1 MVEWEHCEKPIIE
14 KLTSVGW
21 QYKKGAEIFEKEN
34 EPLLTSRLI
43 KAIKRI
49 NNVNDKEAQMAL
61 TILNTTPTS
70 IEGARKILH
79 YIKEGV
85 PIKDEKGNP
94 QQIALIDYNNIE
106 NNEFLV
112 ANQVR
117 HMGKQL
123 RILDALLY
131 INGIPLVAVECK
143 QIKRSW
149 KIAYQQIKA
158 YEEDLPNLFKYVQ
171 FSIAIGDRVVYFP
184 NVPGLKNVPVYEWR
198 GKNFD
203 DLDNLV
209 ELLKPSSLLDALRYF
224 IFYREDKGVITKVL
238 PRYMQYEASNLI
250 VERAVKYAK
259 EEGHRDRGLIWHWQG
274 SGKTLTMIF
283 SAYKIKRLLGNPT
296 IFFIVDRKELEEQL
310 SGELKSVGL
319 SFEVIDSI
327 NKLKKVLMHA
337 DGKRGI
343 FVTLIHKFRE
353 EELREV
359 REDLI
364 RLSKRDKTIMTRKD
378 VVVFIDEGHR
388 TQYGDL
394 AASMRSI
401 LKAASFFA
409 FTGTPI
415 SKKDRDTYQVFGYPD
430 EPYLH
435 RYFITDSIRDGFTVK
450 IAYQPRLENDV
461 HLKKEELEAFLSSK
475 LEEIPEEYREKVKTE
490 LKKRLNT
497 IKVFL
502 KNPKRIKL
510 IAGDIAKHY
519 IEHVEPFKA
528 MVVAVDREACVF
540 YKEALDKLLP
550 PDYTEV
556 VMTYNPSDPNEPGK
570 IREYHKK
577 LRERF
582 SGKDD
587 KEITEEIVNRF
598 KYKDTPKILIVTD
611 MLLTGFDA
619 PILQTMYLD
628 KPLKE
633 HRLLQAI
640 ARTNRPYLRD
650 GENIKAFG
658 LIIDYVGIFKEL
670 KRALEIYD
678 EIDIREVATDIKKI
692 KEKLKSDIEK
702 ALSFFE
708 EIEVKDDRE
717 NIMKAVEILFKKESW
732 DEFQKLYRSIRYH
745 YKLLKEDRLEFKNT
759 FTWLTQVYYAYYAK
773 VEGLPPEIEIK
784 KDEFVED
791 ALKFI
796 HRTVDIGKI
805 TKDFPIIEID
815 EKFLEKITK
824 QKPNERMFTDLL
836 FAVRRYINVH
846 RGPLTEDLV
855 EQVESIVERWKHKK
869 EEIAKLYKE
878 ILKIA
883 QQIQEREEEKKKL
896 NLSELEYSIVT
907 ILKRH
912 VGDNPRLI
920 EDTKTLLN
928 ETEDLRFPR
937 WQEKSDIIS
946 TISREVMRFLV
957 RKYKGEIDNVI
968 RTRDEIME
976 VLKRWG

>member
-1 MVEWEHCEKPIIE
+1 MVEWEQCERPIIE
-14 KLTSVGW
+14 RLTSVGW
-21 QYKKGAEIFEKEN
+21 QYKKGNEVLEGEN

-43 KAIKRI
+43 EAIKRI
-49 NNVNDKEAQMAL
+49 NNVSDKEAQMAL
-61 TILNTTPTS
+61 TILTTTPTS

-85 PIKDEKGNP
+85 PIKDEEGNP
-94 QQIALIDYNNIE
+94 QQIALIDYNNTE
-106 NNEFLV
+106 NNDFLV

-117 HMGKQL
+117 QTGKQL

-143 QIKRSW
+143 QMKRSW
-149 KIAYQQIKA
+149 KLAYQQIKA

-171 FSIAIGDRVVYFP
+171 FSIAIGDKVVYFP
-184 NVPGLKNVPVYEWR
+184 NVSGLKNVPVYEWK
-198 GKNFD
+198 GKYFD
-203 DLDNLV
+203 DLDNLM
-209 ELLKPSSLLDALRYF
+209 ELLNPPSLLDALRYF
-224 IFYREDKGVITKVL
+224 IFYREDKGIITKVL

-250 VERAVKYAK
+250 VERAVKYAR
-259 EEGHRDRGLIWHWQG
+259 EENYRNKGLIWHWQG

-296 IFFIVDRKELEEQL
+296 IFFIVDRKELEDQL
-310 SGELKSVGL
+310 AGELKSVGL
-319 SFEVIDSI
+319 SFEVIGSI
-327 NKLKKVLMHA
+327 NKLKEVFMHA

-343 FVTLIHKFRE
+343 FITLIHKFRE

-359 REDLI
+359 REELI
-364 RLSKRDKTIMTRKD
+364 KLSKRNKTIMTRKD

-401 LKAASFFA
+401 LRTASFFA

-475 LEEIPEEYREKVKTE
+475 LEEIPEEYREKVKAE
-490 LKKRLNT
+490 LKKKLNT

-502 KNPKRIKL
+502 KNPKRIEL
-510 IAGDIAKHY
+510 VAEDIAKHY

-528 MVVAVDREACVF
+528 MVVAVDREACVL

-550 PDYTEV
+550 CDYTEV
-556 VMTYNPSDPNEPGK
+556 VMTYNPSDPNEPEK
-570 IREYHKK
+570 IRDYHKK
-577 LRERF
+577 FRERF
-582 SGKDD
+582 LGKDD
-587 KEITEEIVNRF
+587 KEIVEEIVNRF
-598 KYKDTPKILIVTD
+598 KYRDTPKILIVTD

-650 GENIKAFG
+650 GENIKSFG

-678 EIDIREVATDIKKI
+678 EVDIREVATDIKKI
-692 KEKLKSDIEK
+692 KEKLKNDIEK

-708 EIEVKDDRE
+708 GIEVKDDRE
-717 NIMKAVEILFKKESW
+717 NIMKAVETLFKKESW

-759 FTWLTQVYYAYYAK
+759 FAWLTQVYYAYYAK

-796 HRTVDIGKI
+796 HETVNLGKI

-815 EKFLEKITK
+815 ERFLGKITK
-824 QKPNERMFTDLL
+824 QKPNERTFTDLL

-878 ILKIA
+878 ILDIA
-883 QQIQEREEEKKKL
+883 QRIQEREEEKKKL

-912 VGDNPRLI
+912 IGDNPQLI
-920 EDTKTLLN
+920 EDTKILLN

-946 TISREVMRFLV
+946 TISRKVMIFLV
-957 RKYKGEIDNVI
+957 RKYKDKIDNVI

>member
-1 MVEWEHCEKPIIE
+1 MVEWEQCERPIIE
-14 KLTSVGW
+14 RLTSVGW
-21 QYKKGAEIFEKEN
+21 QYKKGAEILEREN

-43 KAIKRI
+43 EAIKRI
-49 NNVNDKEAQMAL
+49 NNVSDKEAQMAL
-61 TILNTTPTS
+61 TILTTTPTS

-85 PIKDEKGNP
+85 PIKDEEGNP
-94 QQIALIDYNNIE
+94 QQIALIDYNNTE
-106 NNEFLV
+106 NNDFLV

-117 HMGKQL
+117 QTGKQL
-123 RILDALLY
+123 RILDAILY

-143 QIKRSW
+143 QMKRSW
-149 KIAYQQIKA
+149 KLAYQQIKA

-184 NVPGLKNVPVYEWR
+184 NVSGLKNVPVYEWK
-198 GKNFD
+198 GKYFD
-203 DLDNLV
+203 DLDNLM
-209 ELLKPSSLLDALRYF
+209 ELLKPPSLLDALRYF
-224 IFYREDKGVITKVL
+224 IFYREDKGIITKVL

-250 VERAVKYAK
+250 VERAVKYAR
-259 EEGHRDRGLIWHWQG
+259 EENYRNKGLIWHWQG

-296 IFFIVDRKELEEQL
+296 IFFIVDRKELEDQL
-310 SGELKSVGL
+310 AGELKSVGL
-319 SFEVIDSI
+319 SFEVIGSI
-327 NKLKKVLMHA
+327 NKLKEVLMHA

-343 FVTLIHKFRE
+343 FITLIHKFRE
-353 EELREV
+353 EELREI
-359 REDLI
+359 REELI
-364 RLSKRDKTIMTRKD
+364 KLSKRNKTIMTRKD

-401 LKAASFFA
+401 LRTASFFA

-475 LEEIPEEYREKVKTE
+475 LEEIPEEYREKVKAE
-490 LKKRLNT
+490 LKKKLNT

-502 KNPKRIKL
+502 KNPKRIEL
-510 IAGDIAKHY
+510 VAEDIAKHY

-528 MVVAVDREACVF
+528 MVVAVDREACVL

-550 PDYTEV
+550 CDYTEV
-556 VMTYNPSDPNEPGK
+556 VMTYNPSDPNEPEK
-570 IREYHKK
+570 IRDYHKK
-577 LRERF
+577 FRERF
-582 SGKDD
+582 LGKDD
-587 KEITEEIVNRF
+587 KEIVEEIVNRF
-598 KYKDTPKILIVTD
+598 KYRDTPKILIVTD

-650 GENIKAFG
+650 GENIKSFG

-678 EIDIREVATDIKKI
+678 EVDIREVATDIKKI
-692 KEKLKSDIEK
+692 KEKLKNDIEK

-708 EIEVKDDRE
+708 GIEVKDDRE
-717 NIMKAVEILFKKESW
+717 NIMKAVETLFKKESW

-759 FTWLTQVYYAYYAK
+759 FAWLTQVYYAYYAK

-796 HRTVDIGKI
+796 HETVNLGKI

-815 EKFLEKITK
+815 ERFLGKITK
-824 QKPNERMFTDLL
+824 QKPNERTFTDLL

-878 ILKIA
+878 ILDIA
-883 QQIQEREEEKKKL
+883 QRIQEREEEKKKL

-912 VGDNPRLI
+912 IGDNPQLI
-920 EDTKTLLN
+920 EDTKILLN

-946 TISREVMRFLV
+946 TISRKVMIFLV
-957 RKYKGEIDNVI
+957 RKYKDKIDNVI

>member
-1 MVEWEHCEKPIIE
+1 MVEWEQCERPIIE
-14 KLTSVGW
+14 RLTSVGW
-21 QYKKGAEIFEKEN
+21 QYKKGNEVLEGEN

-43 KAIKRI
+43 EAIKRI
-49 NNVNDKEAQMAL
+49 NNVSDKEAQMAL
-61 TILNTTPTS
+61 TILTTTPTS

-85 PIKDEKGNP
+85 PIKDEEGNP
-94 QQIALIDYNNIE
+94 QQIALIDYNNTE
-106 NNEFLV
+106 NNDFLV

-117 HMGKQL
+117 QTGKQL
-123 RILDALLY
+123 RILDAILY

-143 QIKRSW
+143 QMKRSW
-149 KIAYQQIKA
+149 KLAYQQIKA

-184 NVPGLKNVPVYEWR
+184 NVSGLKNVPVYEWK
-198 GKNFD
+198 GKYFD
-203 DLDNLV
+203 DLDNLM
-209 ELLKPSSLLDALRYF
+209 ELLNPPSLLDALRYF
-224 IFYREDKGVITKVL
+224 IFYREDKGIITKVL

-250 VERAVKYAK
+250 VERAVKYAR
-259 EEGHRDRGLIWHWQG
+259 EENYRNKGLIWHWQG

-296 IFFIVDRKELEEQL
+296 IFFIVDRKELEDQL
-310 SGELKSVGL
+310 AGELKSVGL
-319 SFEVIDSI
+319 SFEVIGSI
-327 NKLKKVLMHA
+327 NKLKEVLMHA

-343 FVTLIHKFRE
+343 FITLIHKFRE

-359 REDLI
+359 REELI
-364 RLSKRDKTIMTRKD
+364 KLSKRNKTIMTRKD

-401 LKAASFFA
+401 LRTASFFA

-475 LEEIPEEYREKVKTE
+475 LEEIPEEYREKVKAE
-490 LKKRLNT
+490 LKKKLNT

-502 KNPKRIKL
+502 KNPKRIEL
-510 IAGDIAKHY
+510 IVRDIAKHY

-528 MVVAVDREACVF
+528 MVVAVDREACVL
-540 YKEALDKLLP
+540 YKEAFDKLLP
-550 PDYTEV
+550 SEYTEI
-556 VMTYNPSDPNEPGK
+556 VMTYNPSDANEPEK

-582 SGKDD
+582 LGKDD

-598 KYKDTPKILIVTD
+598 KYRDTPKILIVTD

-650 GENIKAFG
+650 GENIKSFG

-678 EIDIREVATDIKKI
+678 EVDIREVATDIKKI

-708 EIEVKDDRE
+708 GIEVKDDRE
-717 NIMKAVEILFKKESW
+717 NIMKAVETLFKKESW

-759 FTWLTQVYYAYYAK
+759 FAWLTQVYYAYYAK

-796 HRTVDIGKI
+796 HETVNLGKI

-815 EKFLEKITK
+815 ERFLGKITK
-824 QKPNERMFTDLL
+824 QKPNERTFTDLL
-836 FAVRRYINVH
+836 FAVRRYINIH

-878 ILKIA
+878 ILDIA

-912 VGDNPRLI
+912 IGDNPQLI

-946 TISREVMRFLV
+946 TISRKVMIFLV
-957 RKYKGEIDNVI
+957 RKYKDKIDNVI

>member
-1 MVEWEHCEKPIIE
+1 
-14 KLTSVGW
+14 
-21 QYKKGAEIFEKEN
+21 
-34 EPLLTSRLI
+34 
-43 KAIKRI
+43 
-49 NNVNDKEAQMAL
+49 
-61 TILNTTPTS
+61 
-70 IEGARKILH
+70 
-79 YIKEGV
+79 
-85 PIKDEKGNP
+85 
-94 QQIALIDYNNIE
+94 
-106 NNEFLV
+106 
-112 ANQVR
+112 
-117 HMGKQL
+117 
-123 RILDALLY
+123 
-131 INGIPLVAVECK
+131 
-143 QIKRSW
+143 
-149 KIAYQQIKA
+149 
-158 YEEDLPNLFKYVQ
+158 
-171 FSIAIGDRVVYFP
+171 
-184 NVPGLKNVPVYEWR
+184 
-198 GKNFD
+198 
-203 DLDNLV
+203 
-209 ELLKPSSLLDALRYF
+209 
-224 IFYREDKGVITKVL
+224 
-238 PRYMQYEASNLI
+238 
-250 VERAVKYAK
+250 
-259 EEGHRDRGLIWHWQG
+259 
-274 SGKTLTMIF
+274 
-283 SAYKIKRLLGNPT
+283 
-296 IFFIVDRKELEEQL
+296 
-310 SGELKSVGL
+310 
-319 SFEVIDSI
+319 
-327 NKLKKVLMHA
+327 
-337 DGKRGI
+337 
-343 FVTLIHKFRE
+343 
-353 EELREV
+353 
-359 REDLI
+359 
-364 RLSKRDKTIMTRKD
+364 
-378 VVVFIDEGHR
+378 

-401 LKAASFFA
+401 LRTASFFA

-475 LEEIPEEYREKVKTE
+475 LEEIPEEYREKVKAE
-490 LKKRLNT
+490 LKKKLNT

-502 KNPKRIKL
+502 KNPKRIGL
-510 IAGDIAKHY
+510 VAEDIAKHY

-528 MVVAVDREACVF
+528 MVVAVDREACVL

-550 PDYTEV
+550 CDYTEV
-556 VMTYNPSDPNEPGK
+556 VMTYNPSDPNEPEK
-570 IREYHKK
+570 IRDYHKK
-577 LRERF
+577 FRERF
-582 SGKDD
+582 LGKDD
-587 KEITEEIVNRF
+587 KEIVEEIVNRF
-598 KYKDTPKILIVTD
+598 KYRDTPKILIVTD

-650 GENIKAFG
+650 GENIKSFG

-678 EIDIREVATDIKKI
+678 EVDIREVATDIKKI
-692 KEKLKSDIEK
+692 KEKLKNDIEK

-708 EIEVKDDRE
+708 GIEVKDDRE
-717 NIMKAVEILFKKESW
+717 NIMKAVETLFKKESW

-759 FTWLTQVYYAYYAK
+759 FAWLTQVYYAYYAK

-796 HRTVDIGKI
+796 HETVNLGKI

-815 EKFLEKITK
+815 ERFLGKITK
-824 QKPNERMFTDLL
+824 QKPNERTFTDLL

-878 ILKIA
+878 ILDIA
-883 QQIQEREEEKKKL
+883 QRIQEREEEKKKL

-912 VGDNPRLI
+912 IGDNPQLI
-920 EDTKTLLN
+920 EDTKILLN

-946 TISREVMRFLV
+946 TISRKVMIFLV
-957 RKYKGEIDNVI
+957 RKYKDKIDNVI

>member
-1 MVEWEHCEKPIIE
+1 MVEWEQCERPIIE
-14 KLTSVGW
+14 RLTSVGW
-21 QYKKGAEIFEKEN
+21 QYKKGNEVLEGEN

-43 KAIKRI
+43 EAIKRI
-49 NNVNDKEAQMAL
+49 NNVSDKEAQMAL
-61 TILNTTPTS
+61 TILTTTPTS

-85 PIKDEKGNP
+85 PIKDEEGNP
-94 QQIALIDYNNIE
+94 QQIALIDYNNTE
-106 NNEFLV
+106 NNDFLV

-117 HMGKQL
+117 QTGKQL
-123 RILDALLY
+123 RILDAILY

-143 QIKRSW
+143 QMKRSW
-149 KIAYQQIKA
+149 KLAYQQIKA

-184 NVPGLKNVPVYEWR
+184 NVSGLKNVPVYEWK
-198 GKNFD
+198 GKYFD
-203 DLDNLV
+203 DLDNLM
-209 ELLKPSSLLDALRYF
+209 ELLKPPSLLDALRYF
-224 IFYREDKGVITKVL
+224 IFYREDKGIITKVL

-250 VERAVKYAK
+250 VERAVKYARG
-259 EEGHRDRGLIWHWQG
+259 EEHRDRGLIWHWQG

-296 IFFIVDRKELEEQL
+296 IFFIVDRKELEDQL
-310 SGELKSVGL
+310 AGELKSVGL
-319 SFEVIDSI
+319 SFEVIGSI
-327 NKLKKVLMHA
+327 NKLKEVLMHA

-343 FVTLIHKFRE
+343 FITLIHKFRE

-359 REDLI
+359 REELI
-364 RLSKRDKTIMTRKD
+364 KLSKRNKTIMTRKD

-401 LKAASFFA
+401 LRTASFFA

-475 LEEIPEEYREKVKTE
+475 LEEIPEEYREKVKAE
-490 LKKRLNT
+490 LKKKLNT

-502 KNPKRIKL
+502 KNPKRIEL
-510 IAGDIAKHY
+510 VAEDIAKHY

-528 MVVAVDREACVF
+528 MVVAVDREACVL
-540 YKEALDKLLP
+540 YKEALNKLLP
-550 PDYTEV
+550 SEYTEI
-556 VMTYNPSDPNEPGK
+556 VMTYNPSDANEPEK

-582 SGKDD
+582 LGKDD

-598 KYKDTPKILIVTD
+598 KYRDTPKILIVTD

-650 GENIKAFG
+650 GENIKSFG

-678 EIDIREVATDIKKI
+678 EVDIREVATNIKKI
-692 KEKLKSDIEK
+692 KEKLKNDIEK

-708 EIEVKDDRE
+708 WIEAKDDRE
-717 NIMKAVEILFKKESW
+717 NIMKAVETLFKKESW

-759 FTWLTQVYYAYYAK
+759 FAWLTQVYYAYYAK

-796 HRTVDIGKI
+796 HETVNLGKI

-824 QKPNERMFTDLL
+824 QKPNERTFTDLL

-878 ILKIA
+878 ILDIA
-883 QQIQEREEEKKKL
+883 QRIQEREEEKKKL

-912 VGDNPRLI
+912 IGDNPQLI

-946 TISREVMRFLV
+946 TISRKVMIFLV
-957 RKYKGEIDNVI
+957 RKYKDKIDNVI

>member
-1 MVEWEHCEKPIIE
+1 MVEWEQCERPIIE
-14 KLTSVGW
+14 RLTSVGW
-21 QYKKGAEIFEKEN
+21 QYKKGNEVLEREN

-43 KAIKRI
+43 EAIKRI
-49 NNVNDKEAQMAL
+49 NNVSDKEAQMAL
-61 TILNTTPTS
+61 TILTTTPTS

-85 PIKDEKGNP
+85 PIKDEEGNP
-94 QQIALIDYNNIE
+94 QQIALIDYNNTE
-106 NNEFLV
+106 NNDFLV

-117 HMGKQL
+117 QTGKQL
-123 RILDALLY
+123 RILDAILY

-143 QIKRSW
+143 QMKRSW
-149 KIAYQQIKA
+149 KLAYQQIKA

-171 FSIAIGDRVVYFP
+171 FSIAIGDKVVYFP
-184 NVPGLKNVPVYEWR
+184 NVSGLKNVPVYEWK
-198 GKNFD
+198 GKYFD
-203 DLDNLV
+203 DLDNLM
-209 ELLKPSSLLDALRYF
+209 ELLNPPSLLDALRYF
-224 IFYREDKGVITKVL
+224 IFYREDKGIITKVL

-250 VERAVKYAK
+250 VERAVKYAR
-259 EEGHRDRGLIWHWQG
+259 EENYRNKGLIWHWQG

-296 IFFIVDRKELEEQL
+296 IFFIVDRKELEDQL
-310 SGELKSVGL
+310 AGELKSVGL
-319 SFEVIDSI
+319 SFEVIGSI
-327 NKLKKVLMHA
+327 NKLKEVLMHA

-343 FVTLIHKFRE
+343 FITLIHKFRE

-359 REDLI
+359 REELI
-364 RLSKRDKTIMTRKD
+364 KLSKRNKTIMTRKD

-401 LKAASFFA
+401 LRTASFFA

-475 LEEIPEEYREKVKTE
+475 LEEIPEEYREKVKAE
-490 LKKRLNT
+490 LKKKLNT

-502 KNPKRIKL
+502 KNPKRIEL
-510 IAGDIAKHY
+510 VAEDIAKHY

-528 MVVAVDREACVF
+528 MVVAVDREACVL

-550 PDYTEV
+550 CDYTEV
-556 VMTYNPSDPNEPGK
+556 VMTYNPSDPNEPEK
-570 IREYHKK
+570 IRDYHKK
-577 LRERF
+577 FRERF
-582 SGKDD
+582 LGKDD
-587 KEITEEIVNRF
+587 KEIVEEIVNRF
-598 KYKDTPKILIVTD
+598 KYRDTPKILIVTD

-650 GENIKAFG
+650 GENIKSFG

-678 EIDIREVATDIKKI
+678 EVDIREVATDIKKI
-692 KEKLKSDIEK
+692 KEKLKNDIEK

-708 EIEVKDDRE
+708 GIEVKDDRE
-717 NIMKAVEILFKKESW
+717 NIMKAVETLFKKESW

-759 FTWLTQVYYAYYAK
+759 FAWLTQVYYAYYAK

-796 HRTVDIGKI
+796 HETVNLGKI

-815 EKFLEKITK
+815 ERFLGKITK
-824 QKPNERMFTDLL
+824 QKPNERTFTDLL

-878 ILKIA
+878 ILDIA
-883 QQIQEREEEKKKL
+883 QRIQEREEEKKKL

-912 VGDNPRLI
+912 IGDNPQLI
-920 EDTKTLLN
+920 EDTKILLN

-946 TISREVMRFLV
+946 TISRKVMIFLV
-957 RKYKGEIDNVI
+957 RKYKDKIDNVI

>member
-1 MVEWEHCEKPIIE
+1 MVEWEQCERPIIE
-14 KLTSVGW
+14 RLTSVGW
-21 QYKKGAEIFEKEN
+21 QYKKGNEVLEREN

-43 KAIKRI
+43 EAIKRI
-49 NNVNDKEAQMAL
+49 NNVSDKEAQMAL
-61 TILNTTPTS
+61 TILTTTPTS

-85 PIKDEKGNP
+85 PIKDEEGNP
-94 QQIALIDYNNIE
+94 QQIALIDYNNTE
-106 NNEFLV
+106 NNDFLV

-117 HMGKQL
+117 QTGKQL

-143 QIKRSW
+143 QMKRSW
-149 KIAYQQIKA
+149 KLAYQQIKA

-171 FSIAIGDRVVYFP
+171 FSIAIGDKVVYFP
-184 NVPGLKNVPVYEWR
+184 NVSGLKNVPVYEWK
-198 GKNFD
+198 GKYFD
-203 DLDNLV
+203 DLDNLM
-209 ELLKPSSLLDALRYF
+209 ELLNPPSLLDALRYF
-224 IFYREDKGVITKVL
+224 IFYREDKGIITKVL

-250 VERAVKYAK
+250 VERAVKYAR
-259 EEGHRDRGLIWHWQG
+259 EENYRNKGLIWHWQG

-296 IFFIVDRKELEEQL
+296 IFFIVDRKELEDQL
-310 SGELKSVGL
+310 AGELKSVGL
-319 SFEVIDSI
+319 SFEVIGSI
-327 NKLKKVLMHA
+327 NKLKEVLMHA

-343 FVTLIHKFRE
+343 FITLIHKFRE

-359 REDLI
+359 REELI
-364 RLSKRDKTIMTRKD
+364 KLSKRNKTIMTRKD

-401 LKAASFFA
+401 LRTASFFA

-475 LEEIPEEYREKVKTE
+475 LEEIPEEYREKVKAE
-490 LKKRLNT
+490 LKKKLNT

-502 KNPKRIKL
+502 KNPKRIEL
-510 IAGDIAKHY
+510 VAEDIAKHY

-528 MVVAVDREACVF
+528 MVVAVDREACVL

-550 PDYTEV
+550 CDYTEV
-556 VMTYNPSDPNEPGK
+556 VMTYNPSDPNEPEK
-570 IREYHKK
+570 IRDYHKK
-577 LRERF
+577 FRERF
-582 SGKDD
+582 LGKDD
-587 KEITEEIVNRF
+587 KEIVEEIVNRF
-598 KYKDTPKILIVTD
+598 KYRDTPKILIVTD

-650 GENIKAFG
+650 GENIKSFG

-678 EIDIREVATDIKKI
+678 EVDIREVATDIKKI
-692 KEKLKSDIEK
+692 KEKLKNDIEK

-708 EIEVKDDRE
+708 GIEVKDDRE
-717 NIMKAVEILFKKESW
+717 NIMKAVETLFKKESW

-759 FTWLTQVYYAYYAK
+759 FAWLTQVYYAYYAK

-796 HRTVDIGKI
+796 HETVNLGKI

-815 EKFLEKITK
+815 ERFLGKITK
-824 QKPNERMFTDLL
+824 QKPNERTFTDLL

-878 ILKIA
+878 ILDIA
-883 QQIQEREEEKKKL
+883 QRIQEREEEKKKL

-912 VGDNPRLI
+912 IGDNPQLI
-920 EDTKTLLN
+920 EDTKILLN

-946 TISREVMRFLV
+946 TISRKVMIFLV
-957 RKYKGEIDNVI
+957 RKYKDKIDNVI

>member
-1 MVEWEHCEKPIIE
+1 MVEWEQCERPIIE
-14 KLTSVGW
+14 RLTSVGW
-21 QYKKGAEIFEKEN
+21 QYKKGNEVLEGEN

-43 KAIKRI
+43 EAIKRI
-49 NNVNDKEAQMAL
+49 NNVSDKEAQMAL
-61 TILNTTPTS
+61 TILTTTPTS

-85 PIKDEKGNP
+85 PIKDEEGNP
-94 QQIALIDYNNIE
+94 QQIALIDYNNTE
-106 NNEFLV
+106 NNDFLV

-117 HMGKQL
+117 QTGKQL
-123 RILDALLY
+123 RILDAILY

-143 QIKRSW
+143 QMKRSW
-149 KIAYQQIKA
+149 KLAYQQIKA

-184 NVPGLKNVPVYEWR
+184 NVSGLKNVPVYEWK
-198 GKNFD
+198 GKYFD
-203 DLDNLV
+203 DLDNLM
-209 ELLKPSSLLDALRYF
+209 ELLNPPSLLDALRYF
-224 IFYREDKGVITKVL
+224 IFYREDKGIITKVL

-250 VERAVKYAK
+250 VERAVKYAR
-259 EEGHRDRGLIWHWQG
+259 EENYRNKGLIWHWQG

-296 IFFIVDRKELEEQL
+296 IFFIVDRKELEDQL
-310 SGELKSVGL
+310 AGELKSVGL
-319 SFEVIDSI
+319 SFEVIGSI
-327 NKLKKVLMHA
+327 NKLKEVLMHA

-343 FVTLIHKFRE
+343 FITLIHKFRE

-359 REDLI
+359 REELI
-364 RLSKRDKTIMTRKD
+364 KLSKRNKTIMTRKD

-401 LKAASFFA
+401 LRTASFFA

-475 LEEIPEEYREKVKTE
+475 LEEIPEEYREKVKAE
-490 LKKRLNT
+490 LKKKLNT

-502 KNPKRIKL
+502 KNPKRIEL
-510 IAGDIAKHY
+510 VAEDIAKHY

-528 MVVAVDREACVF
+528 MVVAVDREACVL

-550 PDYTEV
+550 CDYTEV
-556 VMTYNPSDPNEPGK
+556 VMTYNPSDPNEPEK
-570 IREYHKK
+570 IRDYHKK
-577 LRERF
+577 FRERF
-582 SGKDD
+582 LGKDD
-587 KEITEEIVNRF
+587 KEIVEEIVNRF
-598 KYKDTPKILIVTD
+598 KYRDTPKILIVTD

-650 GENIKAFG
+650 GENIKSFG

-678 EIDIREVATDIKKI
+678 EVDIREVATDIKKI
-692 KEKLKSDIEK
+692 KEKLKNDIEK

-708 EIEVKDDRE
+708 GIEVKDDRE
-717 NIMKAVEILFKKESW
+717 NIMKAVETLFKKESW

-759 FTWLTQVYYAYYAK
+759 FAWLTQVYYAYYAK

-796 HRTVDIGKI
+796 HETVNLGKI

-815 EKFLEKITK
+815 ERFLGKITK
-824 QKPNERMFTDLL
+824 QKPNERTFTDLL

-878 ILKIA
+878 ILDIA
-883 QQIQEREEEKKKL
+883 QRIQEREEEKKKL

-912 VGDNPRLI
+912 IGDNPQLI
-920 EDTKTLLN
+920 EDTKILLN

-946 TISREVMRFLV
+946 TISRKVMIFLV
-957 RKYKGEIDNVI
+957 RKYKDKIDNVI

>member
-1 MVEWEHCEKPIIE
+1 MVEWEQCERPIIE
-14 KLTSVGW
+14 RLTSVGW
-21 QYKKGAEIFEKEN
+21 QYKKGNEVLEREN

-43 KAIKRI
+43 EAIKRI
-49 NNVNDKEAQMAL
+49 NNVSDKEAQMAL
-61 TILNTTPTS
+61 TILTTTPTS

-85 PIKDEKGNP
+85 PIKDEEGNP
-94 QQIALIDYNNIE
+94 QQIALIDYNNTE
-106 NNEFLV
+106 NNDFLV

-117 HMGKQL
+117 QTGKQL
-123 RILDALLY
+123 RILDAILY

-143 QIKRSW
+143 QMKRSW
-149 KIAYQQIKA
+149 KLAYQQIKA

-184 NVPGLKNVPVYEWR
+184 NVSGLKNVPVYEWK
-198 GKNFD
+198 GKYFD
-203 DLDNLV
+203 DLDNLM
-209 ELLKPSSLLDALRYF
+209 ELLNPPSLLDALRYF
-224 IFYREDKGVITKVL
+224 IFYREDKGIITKVL

-250 VERAVKYAK
+250 VERAVKYAR
-259 EEGHRDRGLIWHWQG
+259 EENYRNKGLIWHWQG

-296 IFFIVDRKELEEQL
+296 IFFIVDRKELEDQL
-310 SGELKSVGL
+310 AGELKSVGL
-319 SFEVIDSI
+319 SFEVIGSI
-327 NKLKKVLMHA
+327 NKLKEVLMHA

-343 FVTLIHKFRE
+343 FITLIHKFRE

-359 REDLI
+359 REELI
-364 RLSKRDKTIMTRKD
+364 KLSKRNKTIMTRKD

-401 LKAASFFA
+401 LRTASFFA

-475 LEEIPEEYREKVKTE
+475 LEEIPEEYREKVKAE
-490 LKKRLNT
+490 LKKKLNT

-502 KNPKRIKL
+502 KNPKRIEL
-510 IAGDIAKHY
+510 VAEDIAKHY

-528 MVVAVDREACVF
+528 MVVAVDREACVL

-550 PDYTEV
+550 CDYTEV
-556 VMTYNPSDPNEPGK
+556 VMTYNPSDPNEPEK
-570 IREYHKK
+570 IRDYHKK
-577 LRERF
+577 FRERF
-582 SGKDD
+582 LGKDD
-587 KEITEEIVNRF
+587 KEIVEEIVNRF
-598 KYKDTPKILIVTD
+598 KYRDTPKILIVTD

-650 GENIKAFG
+650 GENIKSFG

-678 EIDIREVATDIKKI
+678 EVDIREVATDIKKI
-692 KEKLKSDIEK
+692 KEKLKNDIEK

-708 EIEVKDDRE
+708 GIEVKDDRE
-717 NIMKAVEILFKKESW
+717 NIMKAVETLFKKESW

-759 FTWLTQVYYAYYAK
+759 FAWLTQVYYAYYAK

-796 HRTVDIGKI
+796 HETVNLGKI

-815 EKFLEKITK
+815 ERFLGKITK
-824 QKPNERMFTDLL
+824 QKPNERTFTDLL

-878 ILKIA
+878 ILDIA
-883 QQIQEREEEKKKL
+883 QRIQEREEEKKKL

-912 VGDNPRLI
+912 IGDNPQLI
-920 EDTKTLLN
+920 EDTKILLN

-946 TISREVMRFLV
+946 TISRKVMIFLV
-957 RKYKGEIDNVI
+957 RKYKDKIDNVI

>member
-1 MVEWEHCEKPIIE
+1 MVEWEQCERPIIE
-14 KLTSVGW
+14 RLTSVGW
-21 QYKKGAEIFEKEN
+21 QYKKGAEILEREN
-34 EPLLTSRLI
+34 EPLLISRLI

-49 NNVNDKEAQMAL
+49 NNVSDKEAQMAL
-61 TILNTTPTS
+61 TILTTTPTS

-85 PIKDEKGNP
+85 PIKDEEGNP
-94 QQIALIDYNNIE
+94 QQIALIDYNNTE
-106 NNEFLV
+106 NNDFLV

-117 HMGKQL
+117 QTGKQL
-123 RILDALLY
+123 RILDAILY

-143 QIKRSW
+143 QMKRSW
-149 KIAYQQIKA
+149 KLAYQQIKA

-184 NVPGLKNVPVYEWR
+184 NVSGLKNVPVYEWK
-198 GKNFD
+198 GKYFD
-203 DLDNLV
+203 DLDNLM
-209 ELLKPSSLLDALRYF
+209 ELLNPPSLLDALRYF
-224 IFYREDKGVITKVL
+224 IFYREDKGIITKVL

-250 VERAVKYAK
+250 VERTVKYAR
-259 EEGHRDRGLIWHWQG
+259 EENYRNKGLIWHWQG

-296 IFFIVDRKELEEQL
+296 IFFIVDRKELEDQL
-310 SGELKSVGL
+310 AGELKSVGL
-319 SFEVIDSI
+319 SFEVIGSI
-327 NKLKKVLMHA
+327 NKLKEVLMHA

-343 FVTLIHKFRE
+343 FITLIHKFRE

-359 REDLI
+359 REELI
-364 RLSKRDKTIMTRKD
+364 KLSKRNKTIMTRKD

-401 LKAASFFA
+401 LRTASFFA

-475 LEEIPEEYREKVKTE
+475 LEEIPEEYREKVKAE
-490 LKKRLNT
+490 LKKKLNT

-502 KNPKRIKL
+502 KNPKRIEL
-510 IAGDIAKHY
+510 VAENIAKHY

-528 MVVAVDREACVF
+528 MVIAVDREACVL

-550 PDYTEV
+550 CDYTEV
-556 VMTYNPSDPNEPGK
+556 VMTYNPSDPNEPEK
-570 IREYHKK
+570 IRDYHKK
-577 LRERF
+577 FRERF
-582 SGKDD
+582 LGKDD
-587 KEITEEIVNRF
+587 KEIVEEIVNRF
-598 KYKDTPKILIVTD
+598 KYRDTPKILIVTD

-650 GENIKAFG
+650 GENIKSFG

-678 EIDIREVATDIKKI
+678 EVDIREVATDIKKI
-692 KEKLKSDIEK
+692 KEKLKNDIEK

-708 EIEVKDDRE
+708 GIEVKDDRE
-717 NIMKAVEILFKKESW
+717 NIMKAVETLFKKESW

-759 FTWLTQVYYAYYAK
+759 FAWLTQVYYAYYAK

-796 HRTVDIGKI
+796 HETVNLGKI

-815 EKFLEKITK
+815 ERFLGKITK
-824 QKPNERMFTDLL
+824 QKPNERTFTDLL

-878 ILKIA
+878 ILDIA
-883 QQIQEREEEKKKL
+883 QRIQEREEEKKKL

-912 VGDNPRLI
+912 IGDNPQLI
-920 EDTKTLLN
+920 EDTKILLN

-946 TISREVMRFLV
+946 TISRKVMIFLV
-957 RKYKGEIDNVI
+957 RKYKDKIDNVI

>member
-1 MVEWEHCEKPIIE
+1 MVEWEQCERPIIE
-14 KLTSVGW
+14 RLTSVGW
-21 QYKKGAEIFEKEN
+21 QYKKGNEVLEGEN

-43 KAIKRI
+43 EAIKRI
-49 NNVNDKEAQMAL
+49 NNVSDKEAQMAL
-61 TILNTTPTS
+61 TILTTTPTS

-85 PIKDEKGNP
+85 PIKDEEGNP
-94 QQIALIDYNNIE
+94 QQIALIDYNNTE
-106 NNEFLV
+106 NNDFLV

-117 HMGKQL
+117 QTGKQL

-143 QIKRSW
+143 QMKRSW
-149 KIAYQQIKA
+149 KLAYQQIKA

-171 FSIAIGDRVVYFP
+171 FSIAIGDKVVYFP
-184 NVPGLKNVPVYEWR
+184 NVSGLKNVPVYEWK
-198 GKNFD
+198 GKYFD
-203 DLDNLV
+203 DLDNLM
-209 ELLKPSSLLDALRYF
+209 ELLNPPSLLDALRYF
-224 IFYREDKGVITKVL
+224 IFYREDKGIITKVL

-250 VERAVKYAK
+250 VERAVKYAR
-259 EEGHRDRGLIWHWQG
+259 EENYRNKGLIWHWQG

-296 IFFIVDRKELEEQL
+296 IFFIVDRKELEDQL
-310 SGELKSVGL
+310 AGELKSVGL
-319 SFEVIDSI
+319 SFEVIGSI
-327 NKLKKVLMHA
+327 NKLKEVLMHA

-343 FVTLIHKFRE
+343 FITLIHKFRE

-359 REDLI
+359 REELI
-364 RLSKRDKTIMTRKD
+364 KLSKRNKTIMTRKD

-401 LKAASFFA
+401 LRTASFFA

-475 LEEIPEEYREKVKTE
+475 LEEIPEEYREKVKAE
-490 LKKRLNT
+490 LKKKLNT

-502 KNPKRIKL
+502 KNPKRIGL
-510 IAGDIAKHY
+510 VAEDIAKHY

-528 MVVAVDREACVF
+528 MVVAVDREACVL

-550 PDYTEV
+550 CDYTEV
-556 VMTYNPSDPNEPGK
+556 VMTYNPSDPNEPEK
-570 IREYHKK
+570 IRDYHKK
-577 LRERF
+577 FRERF
-582 SGKDD
+582 LGKDD
-587 KEITEEIVNRF
+587 KEIVEEIVNRF
-598 KYKDTPKILIVTD
+598 KYRDTPKILIVTD

-650 GENIKAFG
+650 GENIKSFG

-678 EIDIREVATDIKKI
+678 EVDIREVATDIKKI
-692 KEKLKSDIEK
+692 KEKLKNDIEK

-708 EIEVKDDRE
+708 GIEVKDDRE
-717 NIMKAVEILFKKESW
+717 NIMKAVETLFKKESW

-759 FTWLTQVYYAYYAK
+759 FAWLTQVYYAYYAK

-796 HRTVDIGKI
+796 HETVNLGKI

-815 EKFLEKITK
+815 ERFLGKITK
-824 QKPNERMFTDLL
+824 QKPNERTFTDLL

-878 ILKIA
+878 ILDIA
-883 QQIQEREEEKKKL
+883 QRIQEREEEKKKL

-912 VGDNPRLI
+912 IGDNPQLI
-920 EDTKTLLN
+920 EDTKILLN

-946 TISREVMRFLV
+946 TISRKVMIFLV
-957 RKYKGEIDNVI
+957 RKYKDKIDNVI

>member
-1 MVEWEHCEKPIIE
+1 MVEWEQCERPIIE
-14 KLTSVGW
+14 RLTSVGW
-21 QYKKGAEIFEKEN
+21 RYKKGNEILEEEN
-34 EPLLTSRLI
+34 EPLLISRLI
-43 KAIKRI
+43 EAIKRI
-49 NNVNDKEAQMAL
+49 NNVSDKEAQMAL
-61 TILNTTPTS
+61 TILTTTPTS

-85 PIKDEKGNP
+85 PIKDEEGNP
-94 QQIALIDYNNIE
+94 QQIALIDYNNTE
-106 NNEFLV
+106 NNDFLV

-117 HMGKQL
+117 QTGKQL
-123 RILDALLY
+123 RILDAILY

-143 QIKRSW
+143 QMKRSW
-149 KIAYQQIKA
+149 KLAYQQIKA

-184 NVPGLKNVPVYEWR
+184 NVSGLKNVPVYEWK
-198 GKNFD
+198 GKYFD
-203 DLDNLV
+203 DLDNLM
-209 ELLKPSSLLDALRYF
+209 ELLKPPSLLDALRYF
-224 IFYREDKGVITKVL
+224 IFYREDKGIITKVL

-250 VERAVKYAK
+250 VERAVKYAR
-259 EEGHRDRGLIWHWQG
+259 EENYRNKGLIWHWQG

-296 IFFIVDRKELEEQL
+296 IFFIVDRKELEDQL
-310 SGELKSVGL
+310 AGELKSVGL
-319 SFEVIDSI
+319 SFEVIGSI
-327 NKLKKVLMHA
+327 NKLKEVLMHA

-343 FVTLIHKFRE
+343 FITLIHKFRE

-359 REDLI
+359 REELI
-364 RLSKRDKTIMTRKD
+364 KLSKRNKTIMTRKD

-401 LKAASFFA
+401 LRTASFFA

-475 LEEIPEEYREKVKTE
+475 LEEIPEEYREKVKAE
-490 LKKRLNT
+490 LKKKLNT

-502 KNPKRIKL
+502 KNPKRIGL
-510 IAGDIAKHY
+510 VAEDIAKHY

-528 MVVAVDREACVF
+528 MVVAVDREACVL

-550 PDYTEV
+550 CDYTEV
-556 VMTYNPSDPNEPGK
+556 VMTYNPSDPNEPEK
-570 IREYHKK
+570 IRDYHKK
-577 LRERF
+577 FRERF
-582 SGKDD
+582 LGKDD
-587 KEITEEIVNRF
+587 KEIVEEIVNRF
-598 KYKDTPKILIVTD
+598 KYRDTPKILIVTD

-650 GENIKAFG
+650 GENIKSFG

-678 EIDIREVATDIKKI
+678 EVDIREVATDIKKI
-692 KEKLKSDIEK
+692 KEKLKNDIEK

-708 EIEVKDDRE
+708 GIEVKDDRE

-759 FTWLTQVYYAYYAK
+759 FAWLTQVYYAYYAK

-796 HRTVDIGKI
+796 HETVNLGKI

-815 EKFLEKITK
+815 ERFLGKITK
-824 QKPNERMFTDLL
+824 QKPNERTFTDLL

-855 EQVESIVERWKHKK
+855 EQVESIVERWRHKK

-878 ILKIA
+878 ILDIA
-883 QQIQEREEEKKKL
+883 QRIQEREEEKKKL

-912 VGDNPRLI
+912 IGDNPQLI
-920 EDTKTLLN
+920 EDTKILLN

-946 TISREVMRFLV
+946 TISRKVMIFLV
-957 RKYKGEIDNVI
+957 RKYKDKIDNVI